1 MLYKLVKKDNGYFVV
16 IENNK
21 EVIFTSKNYFDENED
36 IEVKFSMIKKE
47 KIYKIVLYWK
57 TDIEESSDF

>member
-1 MLYKLVKKDNGYFVV
+1 MLYKLVKKENGYFVV

-57 TDIEESSDF
+57 TDVEES